1 MKTSRGIYL
10 NIDESIYYYEY
21 KNLKFYFS
29 SKFNLKR
36 FSEKVDEFV
45 KKETYNLQIKF
56 QNPVYIDEFLAIV
69 FYRKIER
76 RGFRIQEAISD
87 KRIKNAIIKC
97 NVLKV
102 GE

>member
-10 NIDESIYYYEY
+10 NLDDSIYHYEY

-56 QNPVYIDEFLAIV
+56 QNPVYIEEFLAIV

-76 RGFRIQEAISD
+76 RGFRIHDAISD
-87 KRIKNAIIKC
+87 DRIKSATMKC
-97 NVLKV
+97 RLSKV